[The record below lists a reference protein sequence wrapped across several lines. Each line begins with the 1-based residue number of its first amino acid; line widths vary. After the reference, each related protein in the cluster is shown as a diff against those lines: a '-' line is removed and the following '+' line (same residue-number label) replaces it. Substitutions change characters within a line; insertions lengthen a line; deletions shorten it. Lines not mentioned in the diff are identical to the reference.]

1 MDYRNEQDIL
11 VEMVEKA
18 MDNGLLRTNED
29 LITNIKNCVQ
39 TENQYILD
47 LSTHAYILSQLEEKN
62 YENYQNIDITT
73 ASGEALDNLGRLV
86 NVHRNPA
93 QPLVVEVTVGTGVAL
108 SENITVPVGTK
119 VLLQGIY
126 DDVAYDFT
134 TNEDLTIPAGSTEG
148 KVYANSSILGYYGS
162 LPIGAV
168 VGLQGFPDLSAT
180 NTDATTGGKN
190 IEEDDDYRE
199 RIRRWS
205 TNIITGTRANI
216 ESYLDA
222 YDGLDEYYLV
232 PRYNGVGT
240 LKIVC
245 VTMPSLLEQI
255 SSDVYENCM
264 LVTDYPPYCVLPTEQ
279 SLQTI
284 QLYITKQ
291 DIQSSYTD
299 DELKQM
305 VSSSVHSFVY
315 GGMRRDGSRIAPY
328 TIGKDWYPSE
338 LISFLV
344 TEYPEFANIRI
355 GDDGV
360 VVVPDD
366 ERVGLTSVE
375 VEFE

>member
-1 MDYRNEQDIL
+1 
-11 VEMVEKA
+11 MVQKA
-18 MDNGLLRTNED
+18 MDNGLLRTSED
-29 LITNIKNCVQ
+29 LITNIRNGVQ

-62 YENYQNIDITT
+62 YENSRDIDITT
-73 ASGEALDNLGRLV
+73 AEGEALDNLGRLV

-108 SENITVPVGTK
+108 SENVTVPIGTK
-119 VLLQGIY
+119 VLLQGVY

-205 TNIITGTRANI
+205 TQNNRGTREII
-216 ESYLDA
+216 ETYLDN
-222 YDGLDEYYLV
+222 YIGLNGYNLV
-232 PRYNGVGT
+232 PRFEGIGT

-245 VTMPSLLEQI
+245 DTVESRLDDI
-255 SSDVYENCM
+255 SNDVFENCM
-264 LVTDYPPYCVLPTEQ
+264 YYTDIAPVCVLPDDDVLS
-279 SLQTI
+279 SLTVSVS
-284 QLYITKQ
+284 LKDGELRLTL
-291 DIQSSYTD
+291 
-299 DELKQM
+299 DELKQLVESHIRIYVDGGVTRKGTVTRGM
-305 VSSSVHSFVY
+305 SIGEDFVPAQV
-315 GGMRRDGSRIAPY
+315 IA
-328 TIGKDWYPSE
+328 
-338 LISFLV
+338 FLV
-344 TEYPEFANIRI
+344 
-355 GDDGV
+355 
-360 VVVPDD
+360 D
-366 ERVGLTSVE
+366 EIDELNNVIFDTMQTILVDSASKFKIQAVTVE
-375 VEFE
+375 II

>member
-11 VEMVEKA
+11 IEMVQKA
-18 MDNGLLRTNED
+18 MDNGLLRTSED
-29 LITNIKNCVQ
+29 LITNIRNGVQ

-73 ASGEALDNLGRLV
+73 AEGEALDNLGRLV

-108 SENITVPVGTK
+108 SENVTVPIGTK
-119 VLLQGIY
+119 VLLQGVY

-134 TNEDLTIPAGSTEG
+134 TNEDLIIPAGSTEG

-190 IEEDDDYRE
+190 IEEDDAYRE

-205 TNIITGTRANI
+205 TQNNRGTREII
-216 ESYLDA
+216 ETYLDN
-222 YDGLDEYYLV
+222 YIGLNGYNLV
-232 PRYNGVGT
+232 PRFEGIGT

-245 VTMPSLLEQI
+245 DTVESRLDDI
-255 SSDVYENCM
+255 SNDVFENCM
-264 LVTDYPPYCVLPTEQ
+264 YYTDIAPVCVLPDDAVLS
-279 SLQTI
+279 SLTVSVS
-284 QLYITKQ
+284 LKDGELRLTF
-291 DIQSSYTD
+291 
-299 DELKQM
+299 DELKQLVESHIRIYVDGGVTRKGTVTRGM
-305 VSSSVHSFVY
+305 SIGEDFVPAQV
-315 GGMRRDGSRIAPY
+315 IA
-328 TIGKDWYPSE
+328 
-338 LISFLV
+338 FLV
-344 TEYPEFANIRI
+344 
-355 GDDGV
+355 
-360 VVVPDD
+360 D
-366 ERVGLTSVE
+366 EIDELNNVIFDTMQTILVDSASKFKIQAVTVE
-375 VEFE
+375 II

>member
-11 VEMVEKA
+11 IEMVQKA
-18 MDNGLLRTNED
+18 MDNGLLRTSED
-29 LITNIKNCVQ
+29 LITNIKNGVQ

-47 LSTHAYILSQLEEKN
+47 LSTHALILAQLEEKN

-73 ASGEALDNLGRLV
+73 AEGEALDNLGRLV

-119 VLLQGIY
+119 VLLQGVY

-168 VGLQGFPDLSAT
+168 VGLQGFPYLSAT

-205 TNIITGTRANI
+205 TENKLGTRETI
-216 ESYLDA
+216 ETYLDN
-222 YDGLDEYYLV
+222 YVGLNG
-232 PRYNGVGT
+232 YNLIPCFDGVGT
-240 LKIVC
+240 LKIICDTVE
-245 VTMPSLLEQI
+245 SRLEEI
-255 SSDVYENCM
+255 STNVFNNCM
-264 LVTDYPPYCVLPTEQ
+264 LYTDMPPVCVLPDENILH
-279 SLQTI
+279 SLVVDVS
-284 QLYITKQ
+284 LREEDLSITL
-291 DIQSSYTD
+291 
-299 DELKQM
+299 DELKQLI
-305 VSSSVHSFVY
+305 VSHIHIYVMGGTTRNGTITRGMGIGEDFV
-315 GGMRRDGSRIAPY
+315 
-328 TIGKDWYPSE
+328 PSQLGAFLLNE
-338 LISFLV
+338 LQEL
-344 TEYPEFANIRI
+344 NN
-355 GDDGV
+355 V
-360 VVVPDD
+360 VFDSYDVV
-366 ERVGLTSVE
+366 SVE
-375 VEFE
+375 QSHKFVVETVEVNIV